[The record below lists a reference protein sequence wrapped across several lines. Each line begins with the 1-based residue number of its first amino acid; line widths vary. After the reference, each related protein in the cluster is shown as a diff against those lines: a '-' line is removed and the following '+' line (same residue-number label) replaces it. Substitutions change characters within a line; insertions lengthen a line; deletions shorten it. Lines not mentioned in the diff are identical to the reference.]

1 MFKVTL
7 KWQEDGQLQSK
18 SITTTLP
25 TKHPNTIRIGRDAAQ
40 CDIVLND
47 PEKTVSRLHA
57 ELFLNPSD
65 HMVTI
70 RNLTRDQEGK
80 QNPIMVDHQKVIRQE
95 IPVSVGTSLQL
106 GRVLVTLSDIEV
118 NQAAIKP
125 SSSEPTYGIKCH
137 TCGNVISYDY
147 LGLACPYCGS
157 TVQADDTVEFYRV
170 SNS

>member
-7 KWQEDGQLQSK
+7 EWREGDQLQSR
-18 SITTTLP
+18 SISTTEP
-25 TKHPNTIRIGRDAAQ
+25 TKQVGKIRIGRDVAQ
-40 CDIVLND
+40 CDVVLTD
-47 PEKTVSRLHA
+47 PDKTVSRLHA
-57 ELFLNPSD
+57 ELFLNESD
-65 HMVTI
+65 HMVTL

-80 QNPIMVDHQKVIRQE
+80 QNPVIVDHHKVIHQE
-95 IPVSVGTSLQL
+95 IPLSLGTSLQF

-118 NQAAIKP
+118 QKALQASEAKP
-125 SSSEPTYGIKCH
+125 TFGIKCH

-170 SNS
+170 SQ